1 MANAHLP
8 RPARENGLT
17 SRNMR
22 FNVFFTI
29 LHQRL
34 HAGFRAVMET
44 PSYQAGHMVQ
54 LEATGERPVTHFH
67 EESFQASHGVR
78 LSASAHLAAA
88 PAGHRE
94 SKRREVVTHRRP
106 AAQFTAETLS
116 DIKMF
121 RNVPQETVQALSKRC
136 TWRWYEAH
144 QAIVQHQDDGRQ
156 LFFVVQGNAREMHYS
171 LNGREVSL
179 RDLPA
184 GQMFGEL
191 SVVDGQPQS
200 ATVIATTRTLIAG
213 MPASVFW
220 ETIHRCDPF
229 ASAILR
235 RLAGLG
241 RYMSTRV
248 IELGTLSVR
257 NRIHAELLRLS
268 RPSATERNTAIIS
281 PIPTHANIASFI
293 STHREAITRELN
305 DLARAG
311 LIEKQAGK
319 LVIRDVAELMRMLSE
334 VVDEAH
340 FQAQAGE

>member
-1 MANAHLP
+1 VTYFQK
-8 RPARENGLT
+8 E
-17 SRNMR
+17 S
-22 FNVFFTI
+22 I
-29 LHQRL
+29 
-34 HAGFRAVMET
+34 
-44 PSYQAGHMVQ
+44 QAPHD
-54 LEATGERPVTHFH
+54 A
-67 EESFQASHGVR
+67 R
-78 LSASAHLAAA
+78 LSAPALFAAA
-88 PAGHRE
+88 PARQRE
-94 SKRREVVTHRRP
+94 PRRRETMTHRRP
-106 AAQFTAETLS
+106 APQFTAETLT

-121 RNVPQETVQALSKRC
+121 KNVPRETLQALSKRC
-136 TWRWYEAH
+136 TWRWFEPH

-156 LFFVVQGNAREMHYS
+156 LFFVVRGNAREMHYS
-171 LNGREVSL
+171 LNGREVTL

-191 SVVDGQPQS
+191 SVVDGQPQA
-200 ATVIATTRTLIAG
+200 ATVIATTKTLVAS

-220 ETIHRCDPF
+220 ETVHQCDSF
-229 ASAILR
+229 AATILR

-268 RPSATERNTAIIS
+268 RISATDPNTAIIS
-281 PIPTHANIASFI
+281 PIPTHAQIASFI

-311 LIEKQAGK
+311 LIEKQTGK

-334 VVDEAH
+334 VVGEAH
-340 FQAQAGE
+340 FQRSVGE

>member
-1 MANAHLP
+1 
-8 RPARENGLT
+8 
-17 SRNMR
+17 
-22 FNVFFTI
+22 
-29 LHQRL
+29 
-34 HAGFRAVMET
+34 
-44 PSYQAGHMVQ
+44 
-54 LEATGERPVTHFH
+54 VTHFQ
-67 EESFQASHGVR
+67 EESIQAPHELRTSTPA
-78 LSASAHLAAA
+78 LFAAA

-94 SKRREVVTHRRP
+94 PKRRETMMHRRP
-106 AAQFTAETLS
+106 AAPYTAETLTG
-116 DIKMF
+116 IRMF
-121 RNVPQETVQALSKRC
+121 QNVPRETLLALSKRC
-136 TWRWYEAH
+136 TWRWFEPH

-171 LNGREVSL
+171 LNGREVTL

-200 ATVIATTRTLIAG
+200 ATVIATVRTLIAG

-220 ETIHRCDPF
+220 ETVHQCDPF
-229 ASAILR
+229 AAAILR

-268 RPSATERNTAIIS
+268 RISTTNPNTAIIS
-281 PIPTHANIASFI
+281 PIPTHAQIASFI

-311 LIEKQAGK
+311 LIEKQTGK

-334 VVDEAH
+334 VVGETH
-340 FQAQAGE
+340 FHAQAGE